1 MNSSHFSFL
10 AILITYYLSH
20 EVLSKVIVKYCY
32 NKHADEPVMKEK
44 NIDASLKQ
52 TIILECR
59 TCSEESNRM
68 NKHWFKRTIGTN
80 NTFSD
85 EFIVSKNDSGN
96 VYLDH
101 MHRFVIRDITVDD
114 IGLYY
119 CKHLQDDHIKEGYIY
134 FVDIVD
140 TSTQENLVG
149 NSSVWSD
156 FYFKYIQP
164 TNEKLEGLGSNLTVF
179 LEWETW
185 SPCSPYDSFHKR
197 TQSRI
202 GKCRIRSEGLNIS
215 VEIDKHRPNLTL
227 SCRSQLLLRIRPDLK
242 QNLSSIPHYKYVK
255 QCINWFSF
263 EDDPNFES
271 EEREVTLFFGSD
283 LITVCP
289 HSNVYSNLTWFKDD
303 RRVDVLN
310 DVDDLHVFV
319 DVFNILYLSQVGKKD
334 SGLYSCTVDGKKSLN
349 LTVVVVSKPKLVFG
363 VFLRHSLYLFFIA
376 YAFIPV
382 YCFGLKFYLKRRV
395 ISRD

>member
-1 MNSSHFSFL
+1 MKSSHIHFFPM
-10 AILITYYLSH
+10 LIIFYLSH
-20 EVLSKVIVKYCY
+20 VLSKEIVKYCY

-68 NKHWFKRTIGTN
+68 NKQWFKRTIGNN
-80 NTFSD
+80 NTFAD
-85 EFIVSKNDSGN
+85 EIIVSKTDPGN

-101 MHRFVIRDITVDD
+101 MHRLVITDIVVDN

-140 TSTQENLVG
+140 VSTLENYVG
-149 NSSVWSD
+149 NLSVWSD
-156 FYFKYIQP
+156 FYFKYIHS
-164 TNEKLEGLGSNLTVF
+164 TNGKLEDLGNNWTMF
-179 LEWETW
+179 MEWETW
-185 SPCSPYDSFHKR
+185 SPCSSYDSFHKR

-202 GKCRIRSEGLNIS
+202 GKCRIRSERLNLS
-215 VEIDKHRPNLTL
+215 VEIDKHRPKLTL
-227 SCRSQLLLRIRPDLK
+227 SCRSQFLLRIRPDLE
-242 QNLSSIPHYKYVK
+242 QFFFSIPHYKDVK

-263 EDDPNFES
+263 EDDPIFER
-271 EEREVTLFFGSD
+271 EEREVTLFLGSD

-289 HSNVYSNLTWFKDD
+289 HSNVYSNLTWFKGDH
-303 RRVDVLN
+303 RLDVLN
-310 DVDDLHVFV
+310 DVDNLHVFV
-319 DVFNILYLSQVGKKD
+319 DIFSILYLSQVSEKD
-334 SGLYSCTVDGKKSLN
+334 GGLYSCTVDGKKSLD
-349 LTVVVVSKPKLVFG
+349 LTVEVLSKTKFAFG
-363 VFLRHSLYLFFIA
+363 VFLRHSVYLFFIA
-376 YAFIPV
+376 YMFIPV
-382 YCFGLKFYLKRRV
+382 YCFGLKFYLKRRM